1 MFIDSHCHLD
11 FAEFASVLP
20 EVLRA
25 ARNNGVNE
33 FVVPS
38 IGASN
43 FATVI
48 SLTAANPEMH
58 LALGMHPCFM
68 EQHRAEHLTQLQ
80 ELVDRHHPCAI
91 GEIGLD
97 FFVHGDAQQRQQQLQ
112 LLKAQLQIA
121 CAAQLPVLLHVR
133 KAHDQVLLLLKQLKF
148 TAGGIV
154 HAFNGSEV
162 QARRYCRE
170 FGFKLGFG
178 GAITHPRA
186 TKLRH
191 LVASL
196 PLADLVFETDSPDMP
211 IANMAEAYNQP
222 ANIKQIAAEVFAL
235 RPEAAAQIE
244 LQLELNTREVLALQP
259 G

>member
-1 MFIDSHCHLD
+1 MFVDSHCHLD
-11 FAEFASVLP
+11 FDELKAQLPAVLSAAS
-20 EVLRA
+20 
-25 ARNNGVNE
+25 NNGVKE

-38 IGASN
+38 VGASN

-48 SLTAANPEMH
+48 ALTAANPEMH

-68 EQHRAEHLTQLQ
+68 AEHRTEHLTQLKS
-80 ELVDRHHPCAI
+80 LVDLHRPCAI

-97 FFVHGDAQQRQQQLQ
+97 FFIKSDAQQRQRQLQ
-112 LLKAQLQIA
+112 LFEAQLKIA
-121 CAAQLPVLLHVR
+121 AVARLPVLLHVR

-148 TAGGIV
+148 SSGGIV

-162 QARRYCRE
+162 QAQRYCRE

-196 PLADLVFETDSPDMP
+196 PLADLVLETDSPDMP
-211 IANMAEAYNQP
+211 VANMAEPYNQP
-222 ANIKQIAAEVFAL
+222 ANIKQIAATVFAL
-235 RPEAAAQIE
+235 RPETAAEIE
-244 LQLELNTREVLALQP
+244 RQLEKNTREVLSLA
-259 G
+259 

>member
-11 FAEFASVLP
+11 FSEFSASLP
-20 EVLRA
+20 EVLCA
-25 ARNNGVNE
+25 ARNNGVKE

-38 IGASN
+38 VSASN
-43 FATVI
+43 FAAVI
-48 SLTAANPEMH
+48 ALTAANPDMH

-68 EQHRAEHLTQLQ
+68 ALHQGEHLDVLKA
-80 ELVDRHHPCAI
+80 LIDRHSPCAI

-97 FFVHGDAQQRQQQLQ
+97 FFIDADTQQRQRQLEFF
-112 LLKAQLQIA
+112 KAQLKIA
-121 CAAQLPVLLHVR
+121 AAAQLPVLLHVR

-148 TAGGIV
+148 NAGGIV

-162 QARRYCRE
+162 QAQRYCRE

-178 GAITHPRA
+178 GAVTHPRA
-186 TKLRH
+186 AKLRH

-196 PLADLVFETDSPDMP
+196 PLTDLVLETDSPDMP
-211 IANMAEAYNQP
+211 VANMAETYNQP
-222 ANIKQIAAEVFAL
+222 ANIKQIAATVFAL
-235 RPEAAAQIE
+235 RSETATEIE
-244 LQLELNTREVLALQP
+244 RQLEQNTREALALPQ